1 MEFDML
7 ALGPAR
13 MDVFVNLPEEEIN
26 EACSIDR
33 QRCVIEWGFGDKG
46 PVKAMQ
52 FEGGGNTGNNAG
64 GLARLGYKT
73 GVVGTRG
80 GEWVDLRAL
89 EILKKE
95 GVNVDNV
102 HTIPGKYG
110 FGVVIGYQGER
121 TILSYYPES
130 ECLFKFK
137 SGDDTAKWTYLTTAG
152 QDFECFYEDA
162 VKWVGEKGVRMAFNP
177 GSRQVKMGVEKIKYA
192 YEAAEIIFVNKEE
205 AVVLLNIQDSKK
217 IQELLTGLKS
227 LGPKVAVITDGPEGA
242 YAYDGQKYWFM
253 PTVTAPVVERTGA
266 GDAFGSGFLGA
277 FMKGLPIP
285 EALKWGA
292 CNSASVLGY
301 VGPQAGL
308 LNQQQ
313 MQEWLEKNREITAKE
328 I

>member
-33 QRCVIEWGFGDKG
+33 QRCVIELGFGDKV
-46 PVKAMQ
+46 PVKSMQ
-52 FEGGGNTGNNAG
+52 FEVGGNTGNNAV
-64 GLARLGYKT
+64 GLSRLGYKA
-73 GVVGTRG
+73 GMLGTMG
-80 GEWVDLRAL
+80 GEWIDLRAL
-89 EILKKE
+89 EVLKKE
-95 GVNVDNV
+95 GVSVENVTTV
-102 HTIPGKYG
+102 PGKFG

-137 SGDDTAKWTYLTTAG
+137 SSDDAAKWTYLTTAG
-152 QDFECFYEDA
+152 GDFECFYEDA
-162 VKWVGEKGVRMAFNP
+162 VKWVKEKSVRMAFNP
-177 GSRQVKMGVEKIKYA
+177 GSRQIKYGAEKIKYA

-205 AVVLLNIQDSKK
+205 AAALLHENLDIKLLLEGMKK
-217 IQELLTGLKS
+217 
-227 LGPKVAVITDGPEGA
+227 LGPKLVVITDGPEGA
-242 YAYDGQKYWFM
+242 YAYDGQKYWYM
-253 PTVTAPVVERTGA
+253 PTVPAPVVERTGA

-277 FMKGLPIP
+277 FMKGHAIP

-301 VGPQAGL
+301 IGPQAGL
-308 LNQQQ
+308 LTAEK
-313 MQEWLEKNREITAKE
+313 MTEWLERNKEIIAREI
-328 I
+328 